1 MELNPSIF
9 NEAPI
14 WNNEVDR
21 QLREAPVYTKRDSIR
36 EHKKLHIQPG
46 VELNICHQ
54 GRAVVVVG
62 NDMFMHSPDQLMLIP
77 GHIPHQIYP
86 DLSSMEYRRSI
97 VCLNDQL
104 LQHYVRLDQAE
115 DLQWMASPSSYQFH
129 LDAESAIKIK
139 AFTNE
144 IHREYMKRGYGWQTM
159 MLSYL
164 LAISVLLKRSSL
176 RTDDSK
182 QDIPDTKH
190 YVRICTDYIH
200 ANLGEDLSLSTVAR
214 MLQISQEHLI
224 RIFRREKGMTYH
236 QYVLLQRVLASK
248 KLLMEQREMSLTDVA
263 YYLGFTSSSQF
274 TRVFKKTTRM
284 TPSEYRLH
292 GNQ

>member
-14 WNNEVDR
+14 WNNEVDQ
-21 QLREAPVYTKRDSIR
+21 QLRHEPVYTKRDTIK
-36 EHKKLHIQPG
+36 EHKKRHIQPG

-62 NDMFMHSPDQLMLIP
+62 NEMFMHSPDHLMLIP

-86 DLSSMEYRRSI
+86 DLSSMEYKRST

-104 LQHYVRLDQAE
+104 LQHFVRLDQME
-115 DLQWMASPSSYQFH
+115 DLRWMASPSSYQFFP
-129 LDAESAIKIK
+129 DAESVIKIK
-139 AFTNE
+139 AFADE
-144 IHREYMKRGYGWQTM
+144 IHREYVKRGYGWQTM

-164 LAISVLLKRSSL
+164 LAISVLLR
-176 RTDDSK
+176 RTSMLADERK
-182 QDIPDTKH
+182 DTISEAGH
-190 YVRICTDYIH
+190 NVRACTDYIH
-200 ANLGEDLSLSTVAR
+200 ANLGEDLSLPTVAH

-224 RIFRREKGMTYH
+224 RIFKREKGMTYH

-248 KLLMEQREMSLTDVA
+248 KLLREQQTLSLTDIA

-274 TRVFKKTTRM
+274 TRVFKKTTGM
-284 TPSEYRLH
+284 IPSEYRLLE
-292 GNQ
+292 NP